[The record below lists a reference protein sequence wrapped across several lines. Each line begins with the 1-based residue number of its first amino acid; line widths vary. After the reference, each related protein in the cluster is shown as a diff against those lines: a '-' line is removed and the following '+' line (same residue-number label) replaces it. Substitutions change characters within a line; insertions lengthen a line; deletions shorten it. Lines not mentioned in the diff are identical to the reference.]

1 MAEDEGQ
8 FESEEN
14 TGGAAED
21 GDNATDGKDSKVTA
35 GGNIEGD
42 EATTRGAIEDDSG
55 VIVIRKRFNIKA
67 SEKTKKIAME
77 KILEKLDE
85 TDSFYRSD
93 LSEINETIIDQM
105 QVLDQL
111 TDEVNQ
117 LRGVLSQR
125 WNYVG
130 QQVSLVTVQVP
141 MPIWKRTIDTQYRR
155 IRQRKVLVK
164 DYMKLR
170 ASQGNLPEDKIVAAT
185 VADLVQLSKA
195 VANQL
200 KTKFSV
206 FNNTTW
212 GKL

>member
-1 MAEDEGQ
+1 MMQ
-8 FESEEN
+8 
-14 TGGAAED
+14 
-21 GDNATDGKDSKVTA
+21 K
-35 GGNIEGD
+35 
-42 EATTRGAIEDDSG
+42 
-55 VIVIRKRFNIKA
+55 VIRKRFNIKA

-141 MPIWKRTIDTQYRR
+141 MPIWKRTIDTH
-155 IRQRKVLVK
+155 LVK